1 MNSRREYR
9 PMILI
14 IEDEEILRFTFKSFL
29 TKHGY
34 EVDTAENYDEAINVI
49 SEIDLDLIIADI
61 ILQGHTGLDIL
72 REVRARRLRCP
83 VVMITGKPSIE
94 TASEAV
100 RLGAYD
106 YLVKP
111 VEKDALLRV
120 AEQALK
126 YKSIL
131 DEKDRLEAEKEKYR
145 SDLETIF
152 ASVQEGVVTV
162 DARMQIM
169 KVNKAFECICSPLPP
184 DIIGRSFGEISGPCS
199 ASCRQYLQQVLA
211 TQKEVR
217 SLRVEYHHAQHGRQM
232 LDLTCSPLKDRF
244 NRFAGAVLVLRDVTR
259 ESNLERELKERH
271 QFHNIIGKSGKM
283 QDIYALLE
291 DLADSDTTV
300 LINGESGTGKELVAN
315 ALHYGGIRSQKP
327 FVKVNCSA
335 LSDSLLESELF
346 GHIKGAFTGAIQD
359 KLGRFEMADDG
370 SILLDEIGDIS
381 ARIQLKLLRVIQ
393 EKEFERVGESK
404 PLRVDVR
411 IIATTNRDLKELVRL
426 KRFRED
432 FYYRLKV
439 VEVRLPPLRERISD
453 IPLLVEHFCKVFKRR
468 FNKPIEGVTDEVIR
482 IMSTYSW
489 PGNVRELEHAIEHA
503 YVLCRDPFIALDHLP
518 PDIRQCDYDAKPLSQ
533 KNEPLDIQTIL
544 KALEKTGG
552 NKSKAARLLGI
563 NRRTIYRKLS
573 RIEDPDQANL
583 SV

>member
-1 MNSRREYR
+1 
-9 PMILI
+9 MILI

-29 TKHGY
+29 TKRGY

-49 SEIDLDLIIADI
+49 SGIDLDLIIADI

-72 REVRARRLRCP
+72 REVKARHLRCP

-126 YKSIL
+126 YKYIL
-131 DEKDRLEAEKEKYR
+131 DEKDRIEAEKEKYR

-162 DARMQIM
+162 DSRMQIM
-169 KVNKAFECICSPLPP
+169 KVNKAFERICNPLPH
-184 DIIGRSFGEISGPCS
+184 DIIGRSFGEISDPCIV
-199 ASCRQYLQQVLA
+199 SCRQYLQQVLA

-217 SLRVEYHHAQHGRQM
+217 SLRVEYRHAQHGRQM

-244 NRFAGAVLVLRDVTR
+244 SRFAGAVLVLRDVTR

-300 LINGESGTGKELVAN
+300 LINGKSGTGKELVAN

-346 GHIKGAFTGAIQD
+346 GHIKGAFTGAVQD
-359 KLGRFEMADDG
+359 KLGRFEMADGG
-370 SILLDEIGDIS
+370 SILLDEIGDMS
-381 ARIQLKLLRVIQ
+381 ARMQLKLLRVIQ

-404 PLRVDVR
+404 TLRVDVR
-411 IIATTNRDLKELVRL
+411 IIATTNKDLKELVRL

-439 VEVRLPPLRERISD
+439 VEVRLPPLGERISD

-482 IMSTYSW
+482 ILSTYSW

-503 YVLCRDPFIALDHLP
+503 YVLCHDPFIGLDHLP
-518 PDIRQCDYDAKPLSQ
+518 PDIRQCDSDSKSLSQ
-533 KNEPLDIQTIL
+533 KSEPLDIQTIL

-552 NKSKAARLLGI
+552 NKSKAARLLGV

-573 RIEDPDQANL
+573 RREDPDEANP
-583 SV
+583 SM

>member
-1 MNSRREYR
+1 
-9 PMILI
+9 MILL
-14 IEDEEILRFTFKSFL
+14 IEDEEILRFTFESFL
-29 TKHGY
+29 SKQGY
-34 EVDTAENYDEAINVI
+34 EVITVEDYDAAVKVI
-49 SEIDLDLIIADI
+49 SETDLDLIIADI
-61 ILQGHTGLDIL
+61 VLGGHTGLEIL
-72 REVRARRLRCP
+72 KDVKAQGMKSP

-94 TASEAV
+94 SASEAV

-106 YLVKP
+106 YLTKP
-111 VEKDALLRV
+111 VEKDALLKV
-120 AEQALK
+120 AEQAIK
-126 YKSIL
+126 YKTIL
-131 DEKDRLEAEKEKYR
+131 DEKDRIENEKEKYR

-152 ASVQEGVVTV
+152 ASVQEGIVTV
-162 DARMQIM
+162 DSKMQVM
-169 KVNKAFECICSPLPP
+169 KVNKAFERICGPIPC
-184 DIIGRSFGEISGPCS
+184 EITGKCFDQFETRCNS
-199 ASCRQYLQQVLA
+199 ACRNVLKEVLD

-217 SLRVEYHHAQHGRQM
+217 ALRVECRHDDRRRQM
-232 LDLTCSPLKDRF
+232 VVLTGSPLKNGSNSF
-244 NRFAGAVLVLRDVTR
+244 SGAVLVIRDVTR
-259 ESNLERELKERH
+259 ESDLERELRQRR
-271 QFHNIIGKSGKM
+271 QFQNIIGNSGKM
-283 QDIYALLE
+283 QEIYELVE
-291 DLADSDTTV
+291 DLADSNTTV
-300 LINGESGTGKELVAN
+300 LITGESGTGKELVAN
-315 ALHYGGIRSQKP
+315 AIHYGGIRSQKP

-346 GHIKGAFTGAIQD
+346 GHIKGAFTGAVQD
-359 KLGRFEMADDG
+359 KLGRFEMADGG

-381 ARIQLKLLRVIQ
+381 IRMQLKLLRVIQ

-453 IPLLVEHFCKVFKRR
+453 IPLLIEHFCKVFRRR
-468 FNKPIEGVTDEVIR
+468 FNKPIEGVTDEVVR
-482 IMSTYSW
+482 ILSTYSW

-503 YVLCRDPFIALDHLP
+503 YVLCRDRIITLDHLP
-518 PDIRQCDYDAKPLSQ
+518 SDIRQHDSDAKSLSQ
-533 KNEPLDIQTIL
+533 KSEPLDIQTIL

-573 RIEDPDQANL
+573 HIEDPDQAN
-583 SV
+583 SSA